1 MDAPVRLR
9 VEPARAE
16 DEPALRRLLR
26 EAPLRGR
33 VTVSLERE
41 PSFELAA
48 AVEGDRHDVLVARA
62 GDGAVVGLAC
72 RSVRTALVNGAP
84 ARVGYLG
91 QLRLTRAGRASLR
104 AVREGFA
111 RLAAARRSDELPF
124 DFTSIVSD
132 NAPARRLLEAGVAGL
147 PTYRRLG
154 ELATLSFAIPRRA
167 PPAQDGLRV
176 VPGTPERLEEI
187 AAFLR
192 RHGGAR
198 QLAACPTAAEL
209 ASPERARGLAAGD
222 FLLVERGGTLLA
234 CGAIWDQR
242 GFKQTVVR
250 GYAPLLA
257 AARPVFAALAALA
270 PALGLPALPRVG
282 AALPAAFLAFVR
294 VADGAEPAF
303 AALLDAALRA
313 ARARRLGALVLGLGA
328 DDPLLPAARRRPH
341 VAYRSTLYAVHGA
354 DGARAA
360 AALDGRPLG
369 PEVATL

>member
-1 MDAPVRLR
+1 MVARARLR
-9 VEPARAE
+9 VEPARAD

-26 EAPLRGR
+26 DAPLRGC

-41 PSFELAA
+41 PRFELAA

-91 QLRLTRAGRASLR
+91 QLRLTGAGRASLR

-132 NAPARRLLEAGVAGL
+132 NAPARRLLEAGLAGL

-154 ELATLSFAIPRRA
+154 ELVTLSLAIPRRA
-167 PPAQDGLRV
+167 PRAQDGLRV
-176 VPGTPERLEEI
+176 VPGTPARLEEL

-192 RHGGAR
+192 RHGGSR

-209 ASPERARGLAAGD
+209 ASPERARGLAPGD
-222 FLLVERGGTLLA
+222 FLLVERGGSLVA

-257 AARPVFAALAALA
+257 AARPVFAALA

-294 VADGAEPAF
+294 VADGEEPAF
-303 AALLDAALRA
+303 PALLDAALRA

-328 DDPLLPAARRRPH
+328 EDPLLPAARRRPH